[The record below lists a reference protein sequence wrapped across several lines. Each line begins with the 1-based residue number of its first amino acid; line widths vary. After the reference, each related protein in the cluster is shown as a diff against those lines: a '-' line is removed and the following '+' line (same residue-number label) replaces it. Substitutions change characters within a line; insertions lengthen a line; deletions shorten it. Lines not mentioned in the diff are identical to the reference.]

1 MKAIEELAQPSKVKT
16 KRARSYN
23 SSCPI
28 GSTFLDAVI
37 LSHEFSDH
45 THKATLLQ
53 VDSRTPIYAT
63 QKAAELVRS
72 WSHFDHV
79 YTIPSFATNA
89 SNWKQTSIGNL
100 PYWIGI
106 SRITTKRDLLY
117 FHSAILITFEIN
129 KGQNAGHCY
138 SKGPAEGV
146 IYSPHG
152 IVADDLK
159 FLPYAVP
166 PIRTLALL
174 HGLHGIKLAF
184 TSVLNL
190 GAFNGLRIQRICQA
204 KYWVGTHDEIKH
216 SGGIVA
222 RLLQRKTLSV
232 QDAIEREKIINAHTS
247 IASEGGDMDD
257 VRFEDLTSGESL
269 LLE

>member
-1 MKAIEELAQPSKVKT
+1 MKEIEELAQISKAKT
-16 KRARSYN
+16 KRGRSRY
-23 SSCPI
+23 SSCQTT
-28 GSTFLDAVI
+28 STYLDAVI

-72 WSHFDHV
+72 WSYFDHI
-79 YTIPSFATNA
+79 YNIPHFTADA
-89 SNWKQTSIGNL
+89 SNWKHTSGGHL

-106 SRITTKRDLLY
+106 SRMTTKSDLLY
-117 FHSAILITFEIN
+117 FHSAILITFEIDT
-129 KGQNAGHCY
+129 GQKTGHLANED
-138 SKGPAEGV
+138 PAEV
-146 IYSPHG
+146 IIYSPHG

-159 FLPYAVP
+159 SLPNVVP

-204 KYWVGTHDEIKH
+204 KYWIGTHDEIKH
-216 SGGIVA
+216 SGGIIA
-222 RLLQRKTLSV
+222 RLLQRKTLCV
-232 QDAIEREKIINAHTS
+232 QDAIEREKHVNSPTS
-247 IASEGGDMDD
+247 VVGDVGDLEG
-257 VRFEDLTSGESL
+257 VRFADLISGESL

>member
-1 MKAIEELAQPSKVKT
+1 MKTVEEIAQTARAKT
-16 KRARSYN
+16 KGGRLHSSSYRKA
-23 SSCPI
+23 
-28 GSTFLDAVI
+28 STYIDAVI
-37 LSHEFSDH
+37 LSHEFTDH

-53 VDSRTPIYAT
+53 VDSKTPIYAT
-63 QKAAELVRS
+63 KKAVELVRS

-79 YTIPSFATNA
+79 YTVPSFATNGL
-89 SNWKQTSIGNL
+89 NWKHTTIGDL

-106 SRITTKRDLLY
+106 SRITTKTDLLY
-117 FHSAILITFEIN
+117 FHSAILIAFETN
-129 KGQNAGHCY
+129 TKQTAGH
-138 SKGPAEGV
+138 SEKEGLAEAI

-152 IVADDLK
+152 IAADDLK
-159 FLPYAVP
+159 YLPDAVP
-166 PIRTLALL
+166 PIQTLALL

-190 GAFNGLRIQRICQA
+190 GAFNGLRVQRICQA

-216 SGGIVA
+216 SGGIIA

-232 QDAIEREKIINAHTS
+232 QDALEREKQLNAHTS
-247 IASEGGDMDD
+247 AGETESMES
-257 VRFEDLTSGESL
+257 VRFADLKSGESL

>member
-1 MKAIEELAQPSKVKT
+1 M
-16 KRARSYN
+16 
-23 SSCPI
+23 
-28 GSTFLDAVI
+28 
-37 LSHEFSDH
+37 
-45 THKATLLQ
+45 
-53 VDSRTPIYAT
+53 
-63 QKAAELVRS
+63 
-72 WSHFDHV
+72 
-79 YTIPSFATNA
+79 
-89 SNWKQTSIGNL
+89 
-100 PYWIGI
+100 
-106 SRITTKRDLLY
+106 TTKLDLLY
-117 FHSAILITFEIN
+117 FHSAILITFEMN
-129 KGQNAGHCY
+129 TGQKAKHLANENA
-138 SKGPAEGV
+138 AEAI

-159 FLPYAVP
+159 SLPTAVP

-232 QDAIEREKIINAHTS
+232 QDAIEREKQLNSHTCVVGDAGDT
-247 IASEGGDMDD
+247 AS
-257 VRFEDLTSGESL
+257 VRFADLTSGESL